1 MDASCFQCT
10 CTQQVAGQGP
20 PALFLAHE
28 KVNLL
33 KPGVGRERRSEAT
46 HPTQQAILYKKG
58 ANPNWQNTEIANA
71 VGCSDSHVSDT
82 LNRWS
87 PDEMDEDGTVPGQS
101 TISLGSLI
109 FGSVEDVDRDS
120 PAPFSVGFGV
130 VAIGIGLWVW
140 WILVLMNPGEFSGR
154 RSGTRSCSRR
164 SSGCSCSP
172 SGCSSTRGYS
182 IASTLRGDRT
192 ESCGRRSH
200 FSSPSSEHPCTRC
213 TGFRVHEMM
222 TSRSSC
228 AMLP

>member
-1 MDASCFQCT
+1 VSDDRKQLT
-10 CTQQVAGQGP
+10 
-20 PALFLAHE
+20 
-28 KVNLL
+28 
-33 KPGVGRERRSEAT
+33 
-46 HPTQQAILYKKG
+46 PTQQAILYKKG

-140 WILVLMNPGEFSGR
+140 WILVLMNPGEFSETIGNAVMFT
-154 RSGTRSCSRR
+154 SLWLLLV
-164 SSGCSCSP
+164 SP

>member
-1 MDASCFQCT
+1 VS
-10 CTQQVAGQGP
+10 
-20 PALFLAHE
+20 
-28 KVNLL
+28 
-33 KPGVGRERRSEAT
+33 GVSDDRKQLT
-46 HPTQQAILYKKG
+46 PTQQAILYKKG

-140 WILVLMNPGEFSGR
+140 WILVLMNPGEFSETIGNAVMFTSLFWLLVFPVGVFLDSWVLHR
-154 RSGTRSCSRR
+154 VDAAWRPNRIVW
-164 SSGCSCSP
+164 P
-172 SGCSSTRGYS
+172 S
-182 IASTLRGDRT
+182 IAFFVPVIGASMYALYRL
-192 ESCGRRSH
+192 
-200 FSSPSSEHPCTRC
+200 
-213 TGFRVHEMM
+213 
-222 TSRSSC
+222 SR
-228 AMLP
+228 A

>member
-20 PALFLAHE
+20 PALFLHT
-28 KVNLL
+28 
-33 KPGVGRERRSEAT
+33 RESQSLENRVSGGRRSEAT

-109 FGSVEDVDRDS
+109 FGSVGDVDRDS

-140 WILVLMNPGEFSGR
+140 WILVLMNPGEFSETIGNAVMFTSLFWLLVFPVVGVFLDSWVLHR
-154 RSGTRSCSRR
+154 VDAAC
-164 SSGCSCSP
+164 
-172 SGCSSTRGYS
+172 
-182 IASTLRGDRT
+182 AT
-192 ESCGRRSH
+192 EPNRGRRSH

>member
-1 MDASCFQCT
+1 MSDDRKQLT
-10 CTQQVAGQGP
+10 
-20 PALFLAHE
+20 
-28 KVNLL
+28 
-33 KPGVGRERRSEAT
+33 
-46 HPTQQAILYKKG
+46 PTQQAILYKKG

-140 WILVLMNPGEFSGR
+140 WILVLMNPGEFSETIGNAVMFTSLFWLLVFPVGVFLDSWVLHR
-154 RSGTRSCSRR
+154 VDAAWRPNRIVW
-164 SSGCSCSP
+164 P
-172 SGCSSTRGYS
+172 S
-182 IASTLRGDRT
+182 IAFFRPRH
-192 ESCGRRSH
+192 RSIH
-200 FSSPSSEHPCTRC
+200 VRAVPAFACMR
-213 TGFRVHEMM
+213 
-222 TSRSSC
+222 
-228 AMLP
+228 